1 MPRNPV
7 ITLFLVLLLI
17 PCHTYSRQR
26 TLEISGL
33 KIYTEMELADILNI
47 DHYEDG
53 RMSAKEVIDSI
64 VAFYSNN
71 GYTLV
76 KIYVFENSDT
86 ALRIYV
92 DEGAL
97 GKIIF
102 YNMDDFTTIFLKI
115 VFRFPNKIFNK
126 YVAEENI
133 SKLKKIRSWK
143 NIDYKLWPMKEYDLS
158 IFQLDRE
165 LNLPLLGKKV
175 LPFFD
180 RYSPRYDLI
189 VLISKSIAPV
199 PIDEQLK
206 DLDLGKFDGGKDGKD
221 DTKKEIKK
229 KDSKTKKRVLNKFD
243 YGLKVHFYK
252 GFIPYLKYSH
262 LGMLA
267 SLDFFMA
274 ETSLGVMYGIDRKFK
289 RPPRITYFN
298 FNASYF
304 FTPTFR
310 DIFTPLVRLDVFR
323 SKTGRPDLGLIE
335 YNFTTIN
342 ALFAPGIT
350 LLSKINTYIGLGI
363 ENVFFESSKLN
374 YLKLTPVDPISV
386 LLGRDPIK
394 EFQQFRQTIRFFN
407 EIKKRVEIYPYVQF
421 GVIYDFTQHI
431 ARAYELRKNRIRKE
445 IAATYDFYFF
455 RQMFHQFR
463 VMGYFEYEFKD
474 RSIYSGILTY
484 QLILNDPPFYHESS
498 VTSLAFKGLNGKL
511 YFSKNVLAQS
521 NEYRVSVYRD
531 FIYIGVFFDMTLFE
545 GSGRDLKGAQFAFVG
560 GPTARVLFLDHFE
573 LYLQYGWDYLV
584 STRKSKGYFYFNIQ
598 NKW

>member
-1 MPRNPV
+1 MPK
-7 ITLFLVLLLI
+7 TLPIALLLFLLLI
-17 PCHTYSRQR
+17 PCQIFSRQR

-33 KIYTEMELADILNI
+33 KIYTEDELDDILNL
-47 DHYEDG
+47 DLYEKG

-115 VFRFPNKIFNK
+115 IFRLPHKIFNK
-126 YVAEENI
+126 YVIEENVV
-133 SKLKKIRSWK
+133 KLKKMRSWK
-143 NIDYKLWPMKEYDLS
+143 QIDYVLRPVKEYDLS
-158 IFQLDRE
+158 LFQLDRE

-189 VLISKSIAPV
+189 VVISKGGTTVLTA
-199 PIDEQLK
+199 EQLK
-206 DLDLGKFDGGKDGKD
+206 DLERMAIDRGKDSTGATKAGDKKD
-221 DTKKEIKK
+221 DKKRKK
-229 KDSKTKKRVLNKFD
+229 KYLNKFD

-267 SLDFFMA
+267 SADFFMA
-274 ETSLGVMYGIDRKFK
+274 ETSLGVMYGIDRKFE
-289 RPPRITYFN
+289 RPPRITYFS
-298 FNASYF
+298 FNANYF

-310 DIFTPLVRLDVFR
+310 DVFTPLVRLDVFR
-323 SKTGRPDLGLIE
+323 SRTGRPDLGLLE
-335 YNFTTIN
+335 YNFTTLN

-350 LLSKINTYIGLGI
+350 VLSKINTYIGLGI

-374 YLKLTPVDPISV
+374 YFKLTPVDPIS
-386 LLGRDPIK
+386 LILGKNPLQ
-394 EFQQFRQTIRFFN
+394 ELQQYRETVRFFN
-407 EIKKRVEIYPYVQF
+407 EIKKRIEVYPYAELGFV
-421 GVIYDFTQHI
+421 YDFTQHI
-431 ARAYELRKNRIRKE
+431 AKAYELRKNRLKKE
-445 IAATYDFYFF
+445 IAAVYDFYFF
-455 RQMFHQFR
+455 KRAFHQFR
-463 VMGYFEYEFKD
+463 VLGYFDYEFKD

-484 QLILNDPPFYHESS
+484 QLILNDAPFYHEAPVS
-498 VTSLAFKGLNGKL
+498 SLAFKGLNGML
-511 YFSKNVLAQS
+511 YFSKNILAVS
-521 NEYRVSVYRD
+521 NEYRISVYRD
-531 FIYIGVFFDMTLFE
+531 FIYIGVYFDMTLFK
-545 GSGRDLKGAQFAFVG
+545 GSGRDLKGTQFAVVG

-573 LYLQYGWDYLV
+573 LYLQYGWDYLI
-584 STRKSKGYFYFNIQ
+584 STRKSKGYFYFNVQ